1 MNDMRIAIVGGGPAG
16 LYLSLLLKTWLPAC
30 AVDVFEQNPP
40 GATYGFGIVLADRGL
55 EYLRRAHA
63 PSATAIESASY
74 VTRHR
79 LVRHRSETI
88 FIEEDGYGLAI
99 ARLRL
104 LEILGDFCRR
114 SGVRVQYETPLHDV
128 AALNDWD
135 LIVGADGAHS
145 IVRRADEAEF
155 GSTFRTLTNRIAWY
169 GTKRHFTSP
178 VLAFKSNA
186 RGHFV
191 GVGYP
196 YSESASTFVA
206 ECDRTAWETGGVG
219 SMTDGERTALAE
231 TIFRDELGGS
241 ALISNRSLWRPI
253 PVVRN
258 ARWSVGNRVLIG
270 DALQSAHPSIG
281 SGTRIAME
289 DAIVLAR
296 AVASGAPSIAEMLQR
311 FEAER
316 RPARQK
322 LLDAMERSID
332 WYENV
337 GEHAST
343 SDSVSLVF
351 DYMTRTGRITEE
363 RLRAGFPRFM
373 QRYESE
379 WRAFQADRAHASRAP
394 AF

>member
-1 MNDMRIAIVGGGPAG
+1 MRIAVIGGGPAG
-16 LYLSLLLKTWLPAC
+16 LYLSLLVKTSLPAC
-30 AVDVFEQNPP
+30 SVEVFEQNPLD
-40 GATYGFGIVLADRGL
+40 ATYGFGIVLADRGL
-55 EYLRRAHA
+55 EYLRRAHL
-63 PSATAIESASY
+63 PSATAIEAAAY

-79 LVRHRSETI
+79 LVRHRSESI

-114 SGVRVQYETPLHDV
+114 AGVVVHYETPIGDLTQ
-128 AALNDWD
+128 LSDWD

-145 IVRRADEAEF
+145 IVRRADEAGF
-155 GSTFRTLTNRIAWY
+155 GSTFRTLTNRVAWY
-169 GTKRHFTSP
+169 GTKQHFASP
-178 VLAFKSNA
+178 LLSFKSNP

-196 YSESASTFVA
+196 YNENASTFVA
-206 ECDRTAWETGGVG
+206 ECDRTAWDQGGVG

-231 TIFRDELGGS
+231 TIFRDELEGKS
-241 ALISNRSLWRPI
+241 LISNRSLWRPI

-258 ARWSVGNRVLIG
+258 ARWSAGNRVLIG

-296 AVASGAPSIAEMLQR
+296 AVASDAPNVTAVLRR

-337 GEHAST
+337 AEHASD
-343 SDSVSLVF
+343 SDSIGLVF
-351 DYMTRTGRITEE
+351 NYMTRTGRITED
-363 RLRAGFPRFM
+363 RLRTSFPRFM
-373 QRYESE
+373 RRYESE
-379 WRAFQADRAHASRAP
+379 WNAFQSRNARTAVLDRAAI
-394 AF
+394 